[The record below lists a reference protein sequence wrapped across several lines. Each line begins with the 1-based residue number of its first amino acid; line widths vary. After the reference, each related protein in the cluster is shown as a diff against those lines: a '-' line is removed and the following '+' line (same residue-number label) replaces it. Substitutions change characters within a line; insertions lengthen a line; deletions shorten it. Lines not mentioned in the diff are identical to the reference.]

1 MRMAIEK
8 KPFSELRTAAKNCT
22 QSSSH
27 QYVCCMLYANTHN
40 IEGDGTSG
48 QKAAGTSGQK
58 ATRTKV
64 TAWSYCVGWT
74 VLTRAR
80 S

>member
-1 MRMAIEK
+1 MRMAIGK

-27 QYVCCMLYANTHN
+27 QYVTMLYANMYN
-40 IEGDGTSG
+40 IEGNGTSG